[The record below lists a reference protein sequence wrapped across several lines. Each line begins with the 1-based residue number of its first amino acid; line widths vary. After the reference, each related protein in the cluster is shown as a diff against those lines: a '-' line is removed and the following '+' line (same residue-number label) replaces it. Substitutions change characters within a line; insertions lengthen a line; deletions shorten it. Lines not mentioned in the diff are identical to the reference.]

1 MVFFSAIAAAESIPT
16 PTNHSLQE
24 IQASDILGQIRAGIP
39 VYYDGVKVAGSLD
52 LSSLGRANSSLVI
65 INSSIPNS
73 TFAGVTFEK
82 GVIFWGTSFGSTS
95 FDKAAFMGV
104 TDFSNTLWNHTGFSE
119 AAFNQPV
126 VFDGSEFLN
135 DVNFEN
141 AQFKKDT
148 LFNFVLFN
156 GSAFFNYTRFG
167 SYSYFS
173 GSRFSRD
180 ASFSDV
186 RFDGASDFSNSSFT
200 RDANFARTEFD
211 TISFSGVIFGGV
223 AQFGLT
229 RFHRLADFD
238 SSKFA
243 GMASFIISR
252 FEDAVSF
259 SNASFEDDAVFGGIK
274 FERLLNFRDAKFEKK
289 LNLKAS
295 QIFDVLLENATFGS
309 GSKIVLEDTDFSI
322 FRAPW
327 KTVGS
332 HIQYNGAAYLALIK
346 NYKDLNWFSDS
357 NDAYYLYRK
366 QSLEYEPSSPMKILD
381 YLAWI
386 FYGFGVRPEIPIGWS
401 IFIVLA
407 FGMAFLLIKSLRK
420 FIRRETIKMIP
431 SADGYQEAQIETTL
445 IEVPISFIDPFLF
458 SLSNFTSGWTTFLYP
473 FTDFKTT
480 GGHSHMAIV
489 ERILGSIFISL
500 ILAAIIKTYL
510 IK

>member
-1 MVFFSAIAAAESIPT
+1 MPL
-16 PTNHSLQE
+16 NHSLQE
-24 IQASDILGQIRAGIP
+24 IQASDILGQIRNGMP
-39 VYYDGVKVAGSLD
+39 VYYDGVKVAGNLD
-52 LSSLGRANSSLVI
+52 LSSTGRVNSSLVI
-65 INSSIPNS
+65 INSSISNS
-73 TFAGVTFEK
+73 TFEGVTFEK
-82 GVIFWGTSFGSTS
+82 GVIFWGTTFGSTS
-95 FDKAAFMGV
+95 FDKAAFVGAS
-104 TDFSNTLWNHTGFSE
+104 DFSNTSWNHTGFSE
-119 AAFNQPV
+119 AAFDQPV
-126 VFDGSEFLN
+126 VFDGAEFLN

-148 LFNFVLFN
+148 LFSSVLFN
-156 GSAFFNYTRFG
+156 GRALFNYTRFG

-173 GSRFSRD
+173 GSRFL
-180 ASFSDV
+180 AEALFSDV
-186 RFDGASDFSNSSFT
+186 RFDGASDFSNAGFAHE
-200 RDANFARTEFD
+200 ANFIRTEFD
-211 TISFSGVIFGGV
+211 TISFRGATFGGI

-243 GMASFIISR
+243 GMASFILSR

-259 SNASFEDDAVFGGIK
+259 SNASFEDDAVFGAIK
-274 FERLLNFRDAKFEKK
+274 FERLINFRGAKFEKK

-295 QIFDVLLENATFGS
+295 QIFDILLENATFGS
-309 GSKIVLEDTDFSI
+309 GSKIILEDTDFSI
-322 FRAPW
+322 FRGPW
-327 KTVGS
+327 KTIGD

-357 NDAYYLYRK
+357 NDAYYLYRR
-366 QSLEYEPSSPMKILD
+366 QSLENEPFSPMMLLD

-407 FGMAFLLIKSLRK
+407 FGAAFLLIKSLRK

-431 SADGYQEAQIETTL
+431 SEGGYQEAQIETTL
-445 IEVPISFIDPFLF
+445 IEVPVSFIDPFLF

-473 FTDFKTT
+473 FTDFKTA
-480 GGHSHMAIV
+480 GGHSHMAIM

-500 ILAAIIKTYL
+500 IIAAIIKAYL
-510 IK
+510 MR